1 MFSSDLTSSSK
12 TRRQTAG
19 WGNLNRPLSQPDRD
33 YLEYKA
39 GQPQGSYISDDYGR
53 TQHLLGQDNAFKRGR
68 GGIAGP
74 ATLALSRGGRGGRFD
89 DDDDGGGMTGRIP
102 PSGAMNALLAD
113 KSNVF
118 QNLAIDDILDNRAA
132 RARDLARPTPD
143 QELFSGMSGARERA
157 IGDIGRGE
165 HVRNAEAEGAGE
177 AARYFAPGQN
187 DRRRQAVWDQEY
199 SQQRLTPYSKEAVKG
214 EYDFRSAAEKAAAQR
229 AASQNAADAR
239 TGSAAINALQRN
251 TEAGAFAMSPEQQ
264 QAIARTEG
272 AIMPNVPGQS
282 RMGPGDPGKVFPRAK
297 LESFAQQNGMSPEM
311 AQEYLTR
318 IAGYRI
324 Q

>member
-19 WGNLNRPLSQPDRD
+19 WGNLSGPLSQPDRD

-53 TQHLLGQDNAFKRGR
+53 TQHLLGQDNAMRRGR
-68 GGIAGP
+68 GIAGP
-74 ATLALSRGGRGGRFD
+74 ATRALSRGGY
-89 DDDDGGGMTGRIP
+89 DDGGGMTGRVP
-102 PSGAMNALLAD
+102 QSGAMNALLAD
-113 KSNVF
+113 KSDVF
-118 QNLAIDDILDNRAA
+118 QNLAIDDILDQRAA
-132 RARDLARPTPD
+132 RARDLARPTAD
-143 QELFSGMSGARERA
+143 QELFSGMAGARQRA
-157 IGDIGRGE
+157 TGDIMRGE
-165 HVRNAEAEGAGE
+165 HIANAGAEGQAE

-199 SQQRLTPYSKEAVKG
+199 SQQRLTPFSKEAVRG
-214 EYDFRSAAEKAAAQR
+214 EYDFRAAAERAAAQR
-229 AASQNAADAR
+229 AAAEAQGNSR

-251 TEAGAFAMSPEQQ
+251 TEAGAFANSPEQQ
-264 QAIARTEG
+264 QAISRTEA
-272 AIMPNVPGQS
+272 AILPNVPGQS
-282 RMGPGDPGKVFPRAK
+282 RMGPGDPGKVFPAAK
-297 LESFAQQNGMSPEM
+297 LESFARQNGMSPQQ